1 MRVRGLWSLNPQ
13 LLLIYLLLNFQLL
26 YLQLLLICYKFTRI
40 SEELLVSVDKHSDR
54 QTQTDDFLGTVPVQY
69 EEEKNV

>member
-40 SEELLVSVDKHSDR
+40 SKELLVSADKHSDH

-69 EEEKNV
+69 EGEKNV